1 MNSQKIVKI
10 NDKEFDTDTIN
21 QIKKIKKNKIIRQLT
36 KNNNKNQSMNIYS
49 NNKSFLLNDTIK
61 DNINEIKKNLS

>member
-1 MNSQKIVKI
+1 MNYQKIVKL

-61 DNINEIKKNLS
+61 DSINEIKKNLP